1 LLRRT
6 FRGIVQLIGGLGAGL
21 AIMIMVV
28 AWQLSSGPI
37 SLGFL
42 SPYIENAVNAEQK
55 NYKLTMRDTILT
67 WAGWKRTLD
76 IRVLGVRILRVDG
89 SSGGTL
95 VGAIPEVSFS
105 LSGQAL
111 VQGLLA
117 PKSIELFGPRL
128 RVRREFGGGFDIGFV
143 DTETKSTDFAQ
154 RLLDQLQAAPDP
166 KNVMSYLTRLE
177 IISAEV
183 TLDDQFLDRSW
194 VIPSANV
201 SLQRNVDGIKGRVNL
216 ELDVDGR
223 QTEIILSG
231 VFQTALKR
239 FDLSVDFSEI
249 SPVAFSS
256 IYYELGPLRAFALP
270 LKGTVTAGV
279 TLDGKVEWAGLDLI
293 GGKGILNVPAP
304 IQQTL
309 AVDKVVLRGRY
320 DGSGDGFDLEELS
333 LSLGDNGHLRLP
345 LAGGHPMPLTSLTL
359 KGKYLGRTQRLEITN
374 ADAELQGPTATFSAV
389 IDGLSLF
396 NGGGKAANISVDLKG
411 ELRDASVNQMK
422 KYWPKSWGAKA
433 RNWIVPN
440 ITDGIVYQARAEMRL
455 WSGDDDAFELV
466 SLDGDIEVTGA
477 TVNYLAPMP
486 AVRNVDAHMKF
497 NEKAFNIFMT
507 KGTSEKLTL
516 REGTVNI
523 TGLDENDQ
531 YSDIKLVI
539 EGGFADKLAYL
550 DHKPFGYAQAIGID
564 PNTTKG
570 TATTEL
576 KLKFLLEEAT
586 SLDTIEVTATSKVTG
601 AAAAKA
607 LLGRDISDGE
617 LDIKVT
623 KKGMDL
629 SGTVNIGKIPAA
641 LLWREN
647 FGDKPEF
654 RRRYDLKTRITDS
667 AQMAEVGLDV
677 APFTDK
683 FVTGVIDADVRFTI
697 FDDISRRLEV
707 KTNIIDA
714 ELSAPLLGWSKRPGV
729 PGEARITVDF
739 EGDLIKD
746 VPVFSVVADDLKV
759 LGRARYSQGKNKG
772 KQKGVL
778 ERVDFERITYGR
790 TDVKGA
796 LISRAEG
803 GWDVG
808 VYGPSFEMSPI
819 WDEIFNAAPV
829 DEKEAGFKLPYLTMA
844 VELENVWIG
853 PDRKLNNI
861 SGTFA
866 HAEDLWKT
874 VLVKGEVGSSGKNK
888 GDKKNKS
895 FELTIR
901 PGDDGNRVLVMT
913 SNDAGETLKAM
924 DLYENMVGGKLEI
937 AGKYEDKSPGHP
949 LKGKVRVTDYRVAEA
964 PTLAHAL
971 SIMSLTGILEALDG
985 DGLSFTNLDMPFVLG
1000 EGVLQIRDAKA
1011 TGPSLGFTA
1020 SGAIYTYADVLDI
1033 SGTMV
1038 PAYAINSAL
1047 GNIPLLGQ
1055 IFTGGE
1061 EGGGVFAFNYSM
1073 SGSRSKPKV
1082 TVNPLSALTPGI
1094 LRNVFDIFGTS
1105 GATPKKAGEV
1115 AKPNKPTAR

>member
-1 LLRRT
+1 SSRPNS
-6 FRGIVQLIGGLGAGL
+6 L
-21 AIMIMVV
+21 AI
-28 AWQLSSGPI
+28 I
-37 SLGFL
+37 S
-42 SPYIENAVNAEQK
+42 PNIENSINAEQK
-55 NYKLTMRDTILT
+55 KFKLKMKDTILT
-67 WAGWKRTLD
+67 WAGWRRTLD
-76 IRVLGVRILRVDG
+76 IRVLGVRILRIDG
-89 SSGGTL
+89 PPGGPTSGSL
-95 VGAIPEVSFS
+95 VGTIPEISFS

-111 VQGLLA
+111 VQGRLA
-117 PKSIELFGPRL
+117 PQSIELFGPRL
-128 RVRREFGGGFDIGFV
+128 RVRREFDGGFGVGFV
-143 DTETKSTDFAQ
+143 DTETKSTNFAQ
-154 RLLDQLQAAPDP
+154 RLLDQLQAAPNP
-166 KNVMSYLTRLE
+166 KNLMSYLTRLE
-177 IISAEV
+177 VVSAEI

-231 VFQTALKR
+231 VYQTALKR
-239 FDLSVDFSEI
+239 FDLSINFSEV

-279 TLDGKVEWAGLDLI
+279 TLDGKVEWAGLDLV
-293 GGKGILNVPAP
+293 GGKGILNVPTP

-309 AVDKVVLRGRY
+309 AVDKIVLRGRY
-320 DGSGDGFDLEELS
+320 EGNVGDFDLEELS

-359 KGKYLGRTQRLEITN
+359 KGKYLGHTQRLEITN
-374 ADAELQGPTATFSAV
+374 AEAELQGPTASFSAV
-389 IDGLSLF
+389 VDGLSLF
-396 NGGGKAANISVDLKG
+396 KGNGKAANISVDLKG
-411 ELRDASVNQMK
+411 EVRDFPVNQMK
-422 KYWPKSWGAKA
+422 KYWPKSWGSKA

-440 ITDGIVYQARAEMRL
+440 ITDGIVHQARAEMRL
-455 WSGDDDAFELV
+455 WSGNDDIFELV

-486 AVRNVDAHMKF
+486 AVRNVNAYMKF
-497 NEKAFNIFMT
+497 DEKAFNIFMSQ
-507 KGTSEKLTL
+507 GTSENLTL
-516 REGTVNI
+516 REGTVII
-523 TGLDENDQ
+523 TGLDEIDQ
-531 YSDIKLVI
+531 YNDIKLVI
-539 EGGFADKLAYL
+539 DGGFADKLAYL
-550 DHKPFGYAQAIGID
+550 DHKPLGYATAIGID
-564 PNTTKG
+564 PKTTKG
-570 TATTEL
+570 TSTTVL
-576 KLKFLLEEAT
+576 KLKFLMEEAT
-586 SLDTIEVTATSKVTG
+586 TIDTIEVTASSKVTG

-607 LLGRDISDGE
+607 LLGRNISDGK
-617 LDIKVT
+617 LDIEVT

-683 FVTGVIDADVRFTI
+683 FVRGVIDANVRFTI
-697 FDDISRRLEV
+697 FDDIDQRLEI

-714 ELSAPLLGWSKRPGV
+714 ELSAPLLGWSKLPGV

-746 VPVFSVVADDLKV
+746 VPEFSIIADDLKV
-759 LGRARYSQGKNKG
+759 LGRAQYSQGTNQEKK
-772 KQKGVL
+772 KGVL

-829 DEKEAGFKLPYLTMA
+829 DEKETDFKLPYLTMA
-844 VELENVWIG
+844 VEIENVWIG
-853 PDRKLNNI
+853 PDRKLHNI

-866 HAEDLWKT
+866 HADDLWKT
-874 VLVKGEVGSSGKNK
+874 VLVKGEVSPSGKNK

-913 SNDAGETLKAM
+913 SNDAGETLKSM
-924 DLYENMVGGKLEI
+924 GFYENMIGGKLEI
-937 AGKYEDKSPGHP
+937 AGKYEDKSTGHP
-949 LKGKVRVTDYRVAEA
+949 LIGKIRVTDYRVAEA
-964 PTLAHAL
+964 PALAHAL

-985 DGLSFTNLDMPFVLG
+985 DGLSFTNLDIPFILG
-1000 EGVLQIRDAKA
+1000 EGALQIKNAKA

-1020 SGAIYTYADVLDI
+1020 SGAVYTYTDVVDI

-1073 SGSRSKPKV
+1073 SGSRN
-1082 TVNPLSALTPGI
+1082 NP
-1094 LRNVFDIFGTS
+1094 
-1105 GATPKKAGEV
+1105 E
-1115 AKPNKPTAR
+1115 